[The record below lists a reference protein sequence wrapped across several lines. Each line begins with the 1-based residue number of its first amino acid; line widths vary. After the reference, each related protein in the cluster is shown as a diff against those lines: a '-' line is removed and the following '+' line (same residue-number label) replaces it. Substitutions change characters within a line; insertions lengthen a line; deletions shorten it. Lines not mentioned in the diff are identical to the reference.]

1 VHRGTTTE
9 ISLSALS
16 HNLSG
21 VRRLCGNR
29 PVIAVVKADAY
40 GHGAVEVSRRLLR
53 DGASFLAVAFAEE
66 ARELREASLACPILV
81 LFDPDVREVL
91 AQDGIPVIADM
102 RVAEALSRETG
113 RAGRSVGVH
122 VKVDTGMGRLG
133 LRGDVA
139 AQVLSLSRL
148 PGISVEG
155 VMTHLSDADLS
166 DPVAAGEQIRR
177 FRSLQTA
184 LAGAG
189 LKIPCLH
196 MANSAAVLAL
206 PEAHFDAVRP
216 GLLLYGCWPLEEAER
231 ASRGGNASF
240 EPAMTVKARILSLR
254 RMPAGS
260 AISYGGTFKT
270 KRDSLIAV
278 ISAGYADGY
287 SRAFSNRAQVI
298 AGGTRAPVVG
308 RVCMDL
314 TMIDVTGIEGLSEGD
329 EVVLLGR
336 QGEETISASEL
347 SSHAA
352 TIPYEILTSLGGR
365 ARRKL
370 YDDQVP

>member
-1 VHRGTTTE
+1 MHRGTTTE

-206 PEAHFDAVRP
+206 PEAHFDAADLFDADNVHALERP
-216 GLLLYGCWPLEEAER
+216 G
-231 ASRGGNASF
+231 
-240 EPAMTVKARILSLR
+240 V
-254 RMPAGS
+254 
-260 AISYGGTFKT
+260 
-270 KRDSLIAV
+270 AV
-278 ISAGYADGY
+278 IQTRLG
-287 SRAFSNRAQVI
+287 
-298 AGGTRAPVVG
+298 AGGFLAEGADHTFVAG
-308 RVCMDL
+308 
-314 TMIDVTGIEGLSEGD
+314 IDGVHAGGQPKEQDGPGSEGEDSRQMMLNPLAGLLEGLKQLLDRLWLVVLVTHS
-329 EVVLLGR
+329 VLLG
-336 QGEETISASEL
+336 
-347 SSHAA
+347 
-352 TIPYEILTSLGGR
+352 
-365 ARRKL
+365 
-370 YDDQVP
+370 